1 MALLVLSVIVMFHEF
16 GHFLLARLNGIAVLE
31 FSLGFGP
38 RLFSVKSKKSGTRYS
53 IKVVPFGGSCAMLGE
68 FGEEPEFDEL
78 REEFADGKHG
88 VSFFERSPLARMS
101 VVAAGPI
108 FNFIL
113 AFVLAIV
120 VVAWSGYDMPEIAQV
135 VEGCAADRAGIEPG
149 DVITKIG
156 NRNVLVTRDIVLYM
170 TVNSNEDLE
179 IQYKRYNEETGE
191 WVKYQSMLDSDYYY
205 YQDGRYLSGM
215 NFYGY
220 RSATES
226 LPTLLKY
233 SVAEVR
239 FNILSVVD
247 SLVQIT
253 KGQVE
258 SDDIAG
264 PIRIVNI
271 IDETVEEVSPY
282 GAVYVVMN
290 VFNLIIM
297 FSANLGVMNLL
308 PFPALD
314 GGRLLF
320 LLWELIT
327 RKPVNQRIENA
338 INTVSMIIL
347 MAFMVFVLFNDLT
360 FLF

>member
-1 MALLVLSVIVMFHEF
+1 MSNIITIAASVFAFGIMILFHEF

-239 FNILSVVD
+239 FNILSVVH

-253 KGQVE
+253 KG
-258 SDDIAG
+258 
-264 PIRIVNI
+264 
-271 IDETVEEVSPY
+271 
-282 GAVYVVMN
+282 
-290 VFNLIIM
+290 
-297 FSANLGVMNLL
+297 
-308 PFPALD
+308 
-314 GGRLLF
+314 
-320 LLWELIT
+320 
-327 RKPVNQRIENA
+327 
-338 INTVSMIIL
+338 
-347 MAFMVFVLFNDLT
+347 
-360 FLF
+360 